1 MEEGLKVFNGVEIVE
16 LLDDEQELSYPSR
29 DLER

>member
-1 MEEGLKVFNGVEIVE
+1 MEEGLEVFNGVEIVE
-16 LLDDEQELSYPSR
+16 LLDDEQELSYPSQ